1 MKKILLFGAYSD
13 NNLGDDLILL
23 LVNRLI
29 NRKQAMPLVLN
40 RYGMNDFFTNNY
52 NFVDNFIYNPEYN
65 NKKLKRMLKIK
76 TEKIEKIDTL
86 FFIGGGYSNEKFG
99 IMNLI
104 KMNILINEYSKSKV
118 PIYFFGQTI
127 GPSKSKLGYKIL
139 KNIYSKGKK
148 VYVREN
154 YSINFFRKE
163 IKTELV
169 GDDAYLSYEDFEKN
183 KVEKENIIVNMK
195 DFANNDE
202 YYNDYLNMIT
212 NISKKINNEIHI
224 VPFRNDKNSKE
235 YKLNYKLYKDLKKK
249 EIKCKFCVIQT
260 YQELI
265 NEFSSA
271 ITVIGSAYHSV
282 VLGLIAGANV
292 YGIYNGEYYEQK
304 IKGVLNL
311 YDMSENNTISIKN
324 LSVES
329 EKFINEIVTKGLKEN
344 EKISDASKAIYKR
357 VLKKYNETID
367 SIKEGKING

>member
-52 NFVDNFIYNPEYN
+52 NFVDNSIYNPELN

-76 TEKIEKIDTL
+76 AEKIEKTDAL
-86 FFIGGGYSNEKFG
+86 FFLGGGYSNEKFG

-104 KMNILINEYSKSKV
+104 KMNIVVKKYSKEKV

-127 GPSKSKLGYKIL
+127 GPSKSKMGYKIL
-139 KNIYSKGKK
+139 KNIYSKGKN
-148 VYVREN
+148 VYVREK
-154 YSINFFRKE
+154 YSINFFEKD
-163 IKTELV
+163 ITTELV
-169 GDDAYLSYEDFEKN
+169 GDDAYLAYEDFDKN
-183 KVEKENIIVNMK
+183 RATKENIIVNMK

-202 YYNDYLNMIT
+202 YYNDYLNMII
-212 NISKKINNEIHI
+212 NISKKTNNEIHI
-224 VPFRNDKNSKE
+224 VPFRNDKNSRE
-235 YKLNYKLYKDLKKK
+235 YKLNYKLYCDLNKK
-249 EIKCKFCVIQT
+249 EIKCKFGAIKT
-260 YQELI
+260 YKDLI

-292 YGIYNGEYYEQK
+292 YGIYNGEYFKQK

-311 YDMSENNTISIKN
+311 YDMSENNTISFKN
-324 LSVES
+324 LSDES
-329 EKFINEIVTKGLKEN
+329 EQFINEIITKGLKEN
-344 EKISDASKAIYKR
+344 EKISDTSRAIYEE

-367 SIKEGKING
+367 NIKEGSN